1 MALAFYFE
9 LLLGM
14 GILFGMEDEGGYW
27 VATAWPPTRVPV
39 FFMGICA
46 GVICTRIQSGDTNA
60 LKSKLKAEIW
70 SIAACINA
78 MCY

>member
-1 MALAFYFE
+1 MALAFYLE

-46 GVICTRIQSGDTNA
+46 GLICNRIRTGNVDA
-60 LKSKLKAEIW
+60 LDSKRIE
-70 SIAACINA
+70 N
-78 MCY
+78 

>member
-9 LLLGM
+9 LALGM
-14 GILFGMEDEGGYW
+14 GILFGMGDEGETGYW

-46 GVICTRIQSGDTNA
+46 GVICTRIQSGDTDA
-60 LKSKLKAEIW
+60 LESKFKAHRG
-70 SIAACINA
+70 CVQPDL
-78 MCY
+78 MP